1 WGCSVVT
8 GNTHGAVLDGLA
20 KYHDPP
26 NVIISDYHLRGGKTG
41 IEAIARLREAL
52 TAPIPAF
59 LMSGDTNPDPLRDAQ
74 SNGYALLHKPVDPA
88 ALRVMLT
95 QVLKQRPDTYTH

>member
-1 WGCSVVT
+1 
-8 GNTHGAVLDGLA
+8 VLDGLA

-88 ALRVMLT
+88 ALRIMLT